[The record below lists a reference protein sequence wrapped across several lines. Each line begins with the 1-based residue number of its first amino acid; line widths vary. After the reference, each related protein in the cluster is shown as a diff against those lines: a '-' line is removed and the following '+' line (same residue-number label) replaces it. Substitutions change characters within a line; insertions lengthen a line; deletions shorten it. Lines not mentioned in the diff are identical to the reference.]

1 MTKFKL
7 SNNSKNTLIISLGD
21 PAGIGT
27 EITLKALS
35 SKRLN
40 KNIKT
45 ILVGCKNNIY
55 TTYQMLIK
63 KGINNIPNPD
73 KLDIV
78 DIPIDKKV
86 IPDYKYFTQ
95 YEIKY

>member
-1 MTKFKL
+1 MAKSQTSQEK
-7 SNNSKNTLIISLGD
+7 STTLIISLGD

-27 EITLKALS
+27 EITLKALG
-35 SKRLN
+35 SKSLN
-40 KNIKT
+40 KNIKPL
-45 ILVGCKNNIY
+45 LVGCKNNIY